1 MHSSGSATRNCE
13 VTIDLDAVVYN
24 LNVLRGR
31 VGAVPVAAT
40 VKADAYGCGVAQVA
54 PTLLEAG
61 VDTFCVASMAE
72 GVELRALVGDAP
84 RIYVFAWFQP
94 WAKNSDGEAVEAA
107 DLRPLLNSLDQILSF
122 SAFCRQTRPRNAAV
136 HIDTG
141 MNRLG
146 LSEKDVETLAA
157 NPSLLGGIQVDYW
170 MSHLACADEPAH
182 PLNDLQK
189 TRLTDAVDK
198 LPAAPICFANSA
210 GCLLDA
216 SYHFD
221 MVRPGIALY
230 GGNPVN
236 DSDNLFRN
244 VATVRAPIVQIRTV
258 KAGDSVGYGA
268 TYVAQ
273 HDTRIAI
280 LAAGYADGV
289 FRALSGRGSLV
300 IDGQTVPFAGRV
312 SMDLIALDIS
322 RFADGA
328 VKEGQMI
335 EILGASTP
343 VDAVAGQAQTISY
356 EILTALRPRSK
367 WRTFP

>member
-1 MHSSGSATRNCE
+1 MIPPSSFRSCE
-13 VTIDLDAVVYN
+13 VVIDLDAVVFN

-31 VGAVPVAAT
+31 VGKVPVAAT

-54 PTLLEAG
+54 PALLEAG

-72 GVELRALVGDAP
+72 GLDVRALVGDGP
-84 RIYVFAWFQP
+84 RIYVFAGFQP
-94 WAKNSDGEAVEAA
+94 ANAAGDGAAVDEGK
-107 DLRPLLNSLDQILSF
+107 LRPLLNTLDQIKAF
-122 SAFCRQTRPRNAAV
+122 AAFCGSAPRPAAV

-146 LSEKDVETLAA
+146 LSAEDVDVLASNSA
-157 NPSLLGGIQVDYW
+157 LLDGISIDYW

-189 TRLTDAVDK
+189 TRLADAVDK

-210 GCLLDA
+210 GCLLDG

-236 DSDNLFRN
+236 NSDNLFRN

-268 TYVAQ
+268 TFVAQ

-300 IDGQTVPFAGRV
+300 IEGESVPFVGRV
-312 SMDLIALDIS
+312 SMDLIALDVS

-328 VKEGQMI
+328 LKEGQLI
-335 EILGASTP
+335 EILGPSTP
-343 VDAVAGQAQTISY
+343 VDLVAGQAQTISY

-367 WRTFP
+367 WRTLP